1 MAVDLQQILADS
13 KECAGNVWWQAHDE
27 KNFGRARE
35 NFLFTER
42 MIAKYSN
49 NEIRELNWQTAG
61 DMFVEALK
69 NYDKFTE
76 FLKIDVVNINI
87 VDEIK
92 QKFEQF
98 YGALGLNPK
107 IATHSAN
114 WWIYFARARVA
125 DKKNDTHWYKEY
137 HTVLVQNLADEHRKR
152 YALNNDQAEGLASL
166 MLAAMHLGHNTSPKN
181 WEKIGQYM
189 ESYYYELFTILA
201 ERKEK

>member
-13 KECAGNVWWQAHDE
+13 KECAENVWWQVLDE
-27 KNFGRARE
+27 KNFERARE
-35 NFLFTER
+35 NFIVVEG
-42 MIAKYSN
+42 IISKYAGTKPNLELASN
-49 NEIRELNWQTAG
+49 KFIG
-61 DMFVEALK
+61 ALVA
-69 NYDKFTE
+69 YDKFAE
-76 FLKIDVVNINI
+76 SAKSGIININFRQ
-87 VDEIK
+87 EI
-92 QKFEQF
+92 EQNF
-98 YGALGLNPK
+98 AQIYAAMGLNPK

-114 WWIYFARARVA
+114 WWTYFARARVA

-181 WEKIGQYM
+181 WEKVGQYM
-189 ESYYYELFTILA
+189 ESYYRELFTILA